1 MYIPEIHEVL
11 GSSLSF
17 RSMVELAYDGIKYVV
32 IMLLVFLKSALWF
45 VFNSVFPPK
54 VEEELPQ
61 PASGLN
67 SDV

>member
-17 RSMVELAYDGIKYVV
+17 QSMIKLAYDGVKYVV
-32 IMLLVFLKSALWF
+32 IMLLVFLKNVLWF

-54 VEEELPQ
+54 VEDELPQ
-61 PASGLN
+61 PASGMN

>member
-1 MYIPEIHEVL
+1 
-11 GSSLSF
+11 
-17 RSMVELAYDGIKYVV
+17 MVELAYDGIKYVA